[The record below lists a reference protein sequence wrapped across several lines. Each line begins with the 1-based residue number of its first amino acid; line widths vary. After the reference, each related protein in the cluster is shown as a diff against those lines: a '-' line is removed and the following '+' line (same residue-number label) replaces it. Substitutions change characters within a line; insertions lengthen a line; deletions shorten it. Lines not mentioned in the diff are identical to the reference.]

1 LLERTEAAVAVT
13 RLAKGSGGGGR
24 QSGYEHELLA
34 RLKVALETGDLDAI
48 DNLLRETEAMPLNLE
63 MRTVLADI
71 SRSILVSDFASA
83 AHTVD
88 HVLQKPH

>member
-34 RLKVALETGDLDAI
+34 RLKVALADEDLDAI
-48 DNLLRETEAMPLNLE
+48 DTAMEALKDLPLVPDARDALSSITEHILSADFTKAADALERFLNSE
-63 MRTVLADI
+63 A
-71 SRSILVSDFASA
+71 
-83 AHTVD
+83 
-88 HVLQKPH
+88 